1 MSMVRATGEDR
12 VMTSTGAPDDITPE
26 WLEQACLGGHLPEQA
41 ELHLKLAGLNYAQ
54 EEVAENHLF
63 QAQALAPGHAA
74 VLIALYRFY
83 FYKGR
88 LTDAL
93 LVAKRCLSKA
103 AQDNSLDED
112 WRQVCRE
119 DAEFSSYEAILPRFY
134 LFTLKAYGY
143 LQMRLGRLEES
154 HDALSKMLEL
164 DPSDKLNAT
173 VLLRV
178 LARHGQEDDEYE

>member
-1 MSMVRATGEDR
+1 MQTAGSTAGKG
-12 VMTSTGAPDDITPE
+12 VMTNTPVPNDMNPE
-26 WLEQACLGGHLPEQA
+26 WLERACFGDHLPEQV
-41 ELHLKLAGLNYAQ
+41 ELHLRLAGLNYQHDAI
-54 EEVAENHLF
+54 AESHLF

-88 LTDAL
+88 LGDAL
-93 LVAKRCLSKA
+93 EVALRCLVKA
-103 AQDNSLDED
+103 ARDNRLNED
-112 WRQVCRE
+112 WRRVQRG
-119 DAEFSSYEAILPRFY
+119 DAEFSSYDAILPRFY

-154 HDALSKMLEL
+154 DAALKKMLEL

-173 VLLRV
+173 VLLQV
-178 LARHGQEDDEYE
+178 LARHGREDDDE

>member
-1 MSMVRATGEDR
+1 MGTAWTTEDGN
-12 VMTSTGAPDDITPE
+12 VTANPAVPADMNPE
-26 WLEQACLGGHLPEQA
+26 WLERTCLGGNLPGAVEQHLR
-41 ELHLKLAGLNYAQ
+41 LAGLNYQ
-54 EEVAENHLF
+54 HDEIAERHLF

-88 LTDAL
+88 LADAL
-93 LVAKRCLSKA
+93 AVAERCLAKA
-103 AQDNSLDED
+103 ARDNALNED
-112 WRQVCRE
+112 WRRVRHG
-119 DAEFSSYEAILPRFY
+119 DAEFGSYDAILPRFY

-154 HDALSKMLEL
+154 HAALTKMLEL

-173 VLLRV
+173 VLLKV
-178 LARHGQEDDEYE
+178 LARYGQEDEDE

>member
-1 MSMVRATGEDR
+1 MSTADAPEDIN
-12 VMTSTGAPDDITPE
+12 PD
-26 WLEQACLGGHLPEQA
+26 WLERACLGGHLPEQA
-41 ELHLKLAGLNYAQ
+41 ELHLRLAGLNYAHDA
-54 EEVAENHLF
+54 VAESHLF

-93 LVAKRCLSKA
+93 LVARRVLAKA
-103 AQDNSLDED
+103 ARDNRLNED
-112 WRQVCRE
+112 WRAVHRS
-119 DAEFSSYEAILPRFY
+119 DADFGSYDAILPRFY

-154 HDALSKMLEL
+154 HAALTKMLEL

-173 VLLRV
+173 VLLQV
-178 LARHGQEDDEYE
+178 LARHGREDDDE

>member
-1 MSMVRATGEDR
+1 MVVTA
-12 VMTSTGAPDDITPE
+12 SHSAQPDMAPE
-26 WLEQACLGGHLPEQA
+26 WLERTCLGGNLPEQV
-41 ELHLKLAGLNYAQ
+41 EQHLRLAGVNYAHD
-54 EEVAENHLF
+54 EIAESHLF

-88 LTDAL
+88 LGDAL
-93 LVAKRCLSKA
+93 EVAQRCLIKA
-103 AQDNSLDED
+103 ARDNRLNEN
-112 WRQVCRE
+112 WRQVRQS
-119 DAEFSSYEAILPRFY
+119 DAEFDSYDAILPRFY

-154 HDALSKMLEL
+154 HAALTKMLEL

-173 VLLRV
+173 MLLKV
-178 LARHGQEDDEYE
+178 LARYGQEDEDA